1 MDSKKINID
10 EVIAEAMAEE
20 EVKKDMKESKIPN
33 NIFRSETK
41 VSVDLNEYVTLKI
54 MEKDFSSILS
64 IICEGLELNYDKDGL
79 RYNGDYNALAEAIK
93 VIYPDIY
100 SSIFA
105 ELKEEDK

>member
-20 EVKKDMKESKIPN
+20 AVKKDTADSKA
-33 NIFRSETK
+33 NIFKTETK
-41 VSVDLNEYVTLKI
+41 VTIDLNEYVTLKI
-54 MEKDFSSILS
+54 LEKDFSSILS

-79 RYNGDYNALAEAIK
+79 RYNGDYDTLARTIK
-93 VIYPDIY
+93 IIYPDIY

-105 ELKEEDK
+105 GLKEEGK

>member
-10 EVIAEAMAEE
+10 ELIAEAMAEE
-20 EVKKDMKESKIPN
+20 DVKKDMADSKA
-33 NIFRSETK
+33 NIFKTETK
-41 VSVDLNEYVTLKI
+41 VTIDLNEYVTLKI
-54 MEKDFSSILS
+54 LEKDFSSILS
-64 IICEGLELNYDKDGL
+64 IIGEGLELNYDKDGL